1 MMDEVN
7 NRLLDIEKKRYNI
20 LNEYIMGMVNIDK
33 INSFGE
39 DLESFREL
47 VYSIETD
54 EENLLKI
61 ANIKSKIQ
69 HYYTEI
75 MEDEDI
81 LQVAYNNKM

>member
-7 NRLLDIEKKRYNI
+7 NRLLDIEKKRYDI
-20 LNEYIMGMVNIDK
+20 LNEYIMGMVDIDR
-33 INSFGE
+33 INSFGK

-54 EENLLKI
+54 EENLLEI

-75 MEDEDI
+75 MEDEEI

>member
-33 INSFGE
+33 INSFGK

-54 EENLLKI
+54 EGNLLKI